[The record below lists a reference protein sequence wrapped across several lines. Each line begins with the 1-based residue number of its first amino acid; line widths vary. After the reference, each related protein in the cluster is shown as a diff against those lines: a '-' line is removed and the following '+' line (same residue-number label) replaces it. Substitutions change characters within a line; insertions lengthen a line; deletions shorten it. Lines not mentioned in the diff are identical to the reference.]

1 MAEQRQQ
8 RDREWLEQRRRQLLT
23 RQQQQQPPKV
33 ASLRRAV
40 SVPRDPQR
48 VLRPTSAFM
57 ARLLPFTSDDAVPS
71 SSSTA
76 KRRPADSYILD
87 IQSKSVF
94 LVKNPLLFPVVFILW
109 KVLKYRA
116 ILFKR
121 QMPIVST
128 QNKCLKKKLNLS
140 AFVKSIGYAALWVI
154 LT

>member
-1 MAEQRQQ
+1 MPAPCPWPWALKICLPQENLY
-8 RDREWLEQRRRQLLT
+8 EVT
-23 RQQQQQPPKV
+23 APCQQQQQPPKV

-57 ARLLPFTSDDAVPS
+57 ARLLPVTSDDAVPS

-94 LVKNPLLFPVVFILW
+94 LVKNPLVFSGVLFFGKFSNIAPFYSKDKCQLFQHKTSVF
-109 KVLKYRA
+109 
-116 ILFKR
+116 F
-121 QMPIVST
+121 
-128 QNKCLKKKLNLS
+128 
-140 AFVKSIGYAALWVI
+140 
-154 LT
+154 